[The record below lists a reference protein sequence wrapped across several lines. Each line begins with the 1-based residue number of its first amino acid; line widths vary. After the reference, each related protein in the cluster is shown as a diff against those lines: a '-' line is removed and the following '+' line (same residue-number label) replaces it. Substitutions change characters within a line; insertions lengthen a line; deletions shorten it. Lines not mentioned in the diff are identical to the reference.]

1 MKWDVRLPDTDDV
14 FRLEVQSRQ
23 EGESWGAYIC
33 LAFRGHPHLCWLIGE
48 EGLPFRFAGAS
59 RDEAERNAKE
69 HLESKYK
76 VLRKVWS

>member
-1 MKWDVRLPDTDDV
+1 
-14 FRLEVQSRQ
+14 
-23 EGESWGAYIC
+23 
-33 LAFRGHPHLCWLIGE
+33 LIGE

-69 HLESKYK
+69 HLEAKYK